1 MNFLFK
7 IREHIRLL
15 STMIFTFFICS
26 SFISDVENKYKCMLQ
41 LINYSGEGAYIV
53 VSIID
58 QKNDY
63 KKTLKVIGDDDE
75 WYPDI
80 SKWYPYYLKNP
91 KEMDGI
97 TGATIS
103 GGERTIFSFDIDE
116 KYFDGNHN
124 LRFETAVEDQ
134 KYEFD
139 DLNLNLKKTSITGQ
153 HSGSAYI
160 RYVKI
165 IKNN

>member
-1 MNFLFK
+1 MKFLSK
-7 IREHIRLL
+7 IREYFRLIG
-15 STMIFTFFICS
+15 TVIFTFLFSS
-26 SFISDVENKYKCMLQ
+26 SFVSDVENKYKCMLQ

-53 VSIID
+53 ISIID

-63 KKTLKVIGDDDE
+63 KKTLKVLGDDEE

-80 SKWYPYYLKNP
+80 SKWYPYYLKNS

-124 LRFETAVEDQ
+124 LHIETAVEDQ
-134 KYEFD
+134 RYVAD
-139 DLNLNLKKTSITGQ
+139 DLNFSLKKTSITGQ
-153 HSGSAYI
+153 HSGSGYI
-160 RYVKI
+160 RYIKI
-165 IKNN
+165 IKI

>member
-1 MNFLFK
+1 MKKNMKFG
-7 IREHIRLL
+7 EHIRLF
-15 STMIFTFFICS
+15 SAVVFTFLFCS
-26 SFISDVENKYKCMLQ
+26 SFVSNVENKYKCMLQ
-41 LINYSGEGAYIV
+41 LVNYSGEGAYIV

-58 QKNDY
+58 KKNDY
-63 KKTLKVIGDDDE
+63 KKTIKVIGDDDE

-80 SKWYPYYLKNP
+80 SKWYPYYLKNS
-91 KEMDGI
+91 KEMDGV

-134 KYEFD
+134 KYEAD
-139 DLNLNLKKTSITGQ
+139 DLNFNLQKTSIVGQ
-153 HSGSAYI
+153 HSGSGYI
-160 RYVKI
+160 RYIKI
-165 IKNN
+165 LKL